1 MEIDNSKGKWYVIH
15 AMSGRENTVKEKIE
29 SLISKADANVHVY
42 QVLIPKE
49 KFVEVKNGEKRDRE
63 RQIFPGYVYIRM
75 DLIRDDGSLDSDVWN
90 FVNGIDGVIS
100 ILGAEN
106 GRMPIALTNDEVEN
120 LRRQTERVEDNGP
133 VLAKVPSYIAI
144 GATVR
149 ITDGA
154 FANFE
159 GVIEEID
166 PERGRLKLM
175 VSIFGRST
183 PVELEFWQVGPDE
196 E

>member
-29 SLISKADANVHVY
+29 SLISKADANVRVY

-49 KFVEVKNGEKRDRE
+49 KFVEVKNGVKHDRD

-106 GRMPIALTNDEVEN
+106 GRMPIALTNEEVEN

>member
-29 SLISKADANVHVY
+29 SLISKADANVRVY

-49 KFVEVKNGEKRDRE
+49 KFVEVKNGVKHDRD